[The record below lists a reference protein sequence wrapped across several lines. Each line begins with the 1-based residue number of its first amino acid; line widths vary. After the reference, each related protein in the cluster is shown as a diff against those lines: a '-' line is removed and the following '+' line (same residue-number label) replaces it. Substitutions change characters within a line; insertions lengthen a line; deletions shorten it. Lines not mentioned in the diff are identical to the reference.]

1 MNKIQYFKTPEKKSE
16 LNKSQIKST
25 NSFINHK
32 SPKKTL
38 TEISKILFKYITDTL
53 PSDFAQEKK
62 EKISNYFNKIFSAIK
77 KLTLKEK
84 NTIAKYDS
92 LLRLSEEKIRALY
105 STLFNM
111 KIKVTFLENNIDI
124 LLKKEKEYRLVKE
137 KTGILVENG
146 VIVHNDRKENEI
158 FILRTENSNLKNV
171 IKEKEEKIKELN
183 DMNNKYLKENK
194 SYEKKIDELKNKLE
208 YIKYK
213 SKIKNNKI
221 IKGHSCSCI
230 DLNNMNIN
238 DANNSNK
245 FNITVNNS
253 LNKGNG
259 NKFFING
266 IINNNNNNYGNNNI
280 NYNRKNKD
288 NINNIKKRYN
298 SNLLNYNYMSLIHC
312 QSMGNL
318 NLNLLTNTKSK
329 IHPKNKTKSKN
340 KTNINDTSKNKSK
353 NDNIILNN
361 INVSPIH
368 HKKKLCF
375 TPYNNNNNDVI
386 NKINFN
392 PIKKS
397 KSKNNSKSKLKKK
410 NNSSICNGIKVIYNS
425 KTKMNKNTEKEK
437 EIIHKK
443 LMKELTWSQNT
454 SINNSG
460 IPKSNTKFNK
470 RIKSKRS
477 NSKQYYNEQE
487 TNNKKNSSLFIMNIS
502 GKENVPMNLVNKTCL
517 SSIRRKNTI
526 NTSNNSFYSKNN
538 FNI

>member
-1 MNKIQYFKTPEKKSE
+1 MNKIQNFKTPEKDSE
-16 LNKSQIKST
+16 SNKSQIKST

-32 SPKKTL
+32 SPIKTL

-62 EKISNYFNKIFSAIK
+62 EKISNYFNKIFSSIK
-77 KLTLKEK
+77 KLTIREK
-84 NTIAKYDS
+84 NTISKYNS

-111 KIKVTFLENNIDI
+111 KIKVTFLENNMDI

-194 SYEKKIDELKNKLE
+194 LYEKKIDELKNKLE
-208 YIKYK
+208 HIKYK
-213 SKIKNNKI
+213 YKIKNNKI
-221 IKGHSCSCI
+221 IKGHSFSCI
-230 DLNNMNIN
+230 DLNKMNIN
-238 DANNSNK
+238 DANNSAK

-266 IINNNNNNYGNNNI
+266 IINNNNYSSNNNI
-280 NYNRKNKD
+280 YCNRNIKD
-288 NINNIKKRYN
+288 NINNIKRQYN

-318 NLNLLTNTKSK
+318 NLNILNNTKSK
-329 IHPKNKTKSKN
+329 MNPKNKTRSKN

-353 NDNIILNN
+353 NEKIILNN

-375 TPYNNNNNDVI
+375 TPHSNNNNDII

-397 KSKNNSKSKLKKK
+397 KSKNKSKPKIKKK

-437 EIIHKK
+437 DIIHKK
-443 LMKELTWSQNT
+443 LIKELTLSQNA

-460 IPKSNTKFNK
+460 IPKSNTKLNK

-477 NSKQYYNEQE
+477 NSKQFYNEQE
-487 TNNKKNSSLFIMNIS
+487 KNNKKNSSLFIMNIS
-502 GKENVPMNLVNKTCL
+502 GKENAPMNSVNKTCL

-526 NTSNNSFYSKNN
+526 NTSNNSFYNKI
-538 FNI
+538 F